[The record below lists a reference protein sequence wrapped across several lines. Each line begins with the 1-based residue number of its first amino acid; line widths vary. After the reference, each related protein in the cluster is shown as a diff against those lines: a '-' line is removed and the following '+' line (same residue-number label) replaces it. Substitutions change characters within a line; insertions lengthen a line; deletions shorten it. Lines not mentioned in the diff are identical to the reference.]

1 MQMFGIS
8 DVLYDM
14 VGDYYLVFTQQFENV
29 SMNTFSFSD
38 RLNLLLL
45 IGVWHNK
52 QINQQYIITHLIILC
67 KQEILAFSQ

>member
-8 DVLYDM
+8 DMLYDI
-14 VGDYYLVFTQQFENV
+14 VSDYYLVFSQQFKNV

-45 IGVWHNK
+45 IGV
-52 QINQQYIITHLIILC
+52 
-67 KQEILAFSQ
+67 